1 MMKNHLKRVPLGIFI
16 VLIVLYFI
24 LSGFVSAETHT
35 QPYMEVALKH
45 LEKALNVN
53 VGKLIHLNKARKNLV
68 LSAWDKGGHRVRAI
82 ELIDEAKEAIHKKEI
97 ARANTLIE
105 EAITQV
111 KAGIGFSD
119 EHTEDAPEVN
129 LETDQPYME
138 LALKHL
144 EKALVADTV
153 SGKVTNLE
161 RAKVNLKLG
170 TWDKGG
176 YRVKALNKINKALK
190 LINRNKMNEANIL
203 IREAIEL
210 VKKGIEIGAEKK

>member
-1 MMKNHLKRVPLGIFI
+1 MKNHLKRVPLGTFI
-16 VLIVLYFI
+16 ILTVLYFI
-24 LSGFVSAETHT
+24 LSGFVSAETHK

-68 LSAWDKGGHRVRAI
+68 LSAWDKGGHRVKAI
-82 ELIDEAKEAIHKKEI
+82 ELIDEAKKAILKKEI
-97 ARANTLIE
+97 DRANTLIE
-105 EAITQV
+105 EAITHV

-119 EHTEDAPEVN
+119 EHTEDAPEVD

-144 EKALVADTV
+144 EKALTLDTV
-153 SGKVTNLE
+153 SGKVTNLN
-161 RAKVNLKLG
+161 RAKTNLKLG
-170 TWDKGG
+170 AWDKGG
-176 YRVKALNKINKALK
+176 YRLRALNKINQALK
-190 LINRNKMNEANIL
+190 LINKNKMNEANIL

-210 VKKGIEIGAEKK
+210 VKKGIEKGAEKK